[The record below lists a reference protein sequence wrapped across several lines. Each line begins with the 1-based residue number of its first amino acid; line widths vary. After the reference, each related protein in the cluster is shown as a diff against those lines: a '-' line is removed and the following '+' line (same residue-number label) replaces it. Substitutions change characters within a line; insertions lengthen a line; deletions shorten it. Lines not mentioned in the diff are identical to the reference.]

1 MKTTLILAFLAAAFT
16 CRSQTY
22 QHKVVAAVILGEAA
36 CQGRAGMIAVGE
48 VISRR
53 AQLRG
58 QSPLAVVTT
67 RKAFSCLNRMTP
79 EQLVRK
85 QSRQPGYAEALRIA
99 QVAVDAPERLPGITR
114 GATHFTRS
122 DERPTWA
129 RGVRPVLILGDHAF
143 YRLRY

>member
-1 MKTTLILAFLAAAFT
+1 MKTTLILAFLAVAFT
-16 CRSQTY
+16 CRGQTY

-36 CQGRAGMIAVGE
+36 CQGHIGMVAVGE

-53 AQLRG
+53 AQLHN

-67 RKAFSCLNRMTP
+67 HKAFSCLNRLTP

-85 QSRQPGYAEALRIA
+85 QSQQPGYDEALRIA
-99 QVAVDAPERLPGITR
+99 RLTVDAPERLPGITR
-114 GATHFTRS
+114 GATHFTRT
-122 DERPTWA
+122 DERPVWA
-129 RGVRPVLILGDHAF
+129 RGIRPVLVLGDHAF